1 MCDLIVLFVHSI
13 VLFSSNYSPAVTLLL
28 HTMNLAFAKIPIGGH
43 TVCAC
48 VVMSV
53 VCVLISILMRSS
65 VNTIVP
71 FEVLFVGIFTLIVGD
86 ILFGMIKFIPVKN
99 KRTGQVKT
107 WAIGMIFSSFILHH
121 TQTTYS
127 HIKQVPGFIC
137 PHRIDSISKQELP

>member
-71 FEVLFVGIFTLIVGD
+71 FEVLFVAILGMIAMD
-86 ILFGMIKFIPVKN
+86 ILFGMIKFIPVKD
-99 KRTGQVKT
+99 KRTGQVKR
-107 WAIGMIFSSFILHH
+107 WSIGMIFFFFRYSSH
-121 TQTTYS
+121 TKNTFT
-127 HIKQVPGFIC
+127 
-137 PHRIDSISKQELP
+137 

>member
-13 VLFSSNYSPAVTLLL
+13 VLFSSNYSPAVPLLL

-71 FEVLFVGIFTLIVGD
+71 FEVLFIGTLSFIATE
-86 ILFGMIKFIPVKN
+86 ILFGMIKFIPVKD

-107 WAIGMIFSSFILHH
+107 WAIGMIFFLSF
-121 TQTTYS
+121 
-127 HIKQVPGFIC
+127 FIT
-137 PHRIDSISKQELP
+137 HE